1 MAIHPDPVDSVH
13 AADLHPAAETATSAT
28 SASVAFASGAKY
40 ELGSLIAL
48 GAERSFRRAA
58 LILNEGETGDAMYFL
73 LKGRV
78 RIFGSSPTGK
88 EITYGTIDAGA
99 YFGEMALDGGSR
111 SASVEALEPCVCSV
125 VPNAQVLSFM
135 RANSDFAVELL
146 HTLTERARKATA
158 AARDMALLDV
168 YARLAQTLSRLAVAE
183 GDDGSV
189 RSIKNPITHSELA
202 AFVGASREMVSK
214 LMKDLERGG
223 YIQVDNRY
231 IKLLKKLPARW

>member
-1 MAIHPDPVDSVH
+1 MATHPDSVDSAEH
-13 AADLHPAAETATSAT
+13 HPTAANAPAP
-28 SASVAFASGAKY
+28 FAAGADY
-40 ELGSLIAL
+40 ELDSLIAL
-48 GAERSFRRAA
+48 GAERSYRRAA

-78 RIFGSSPTGK
+78 RVFGSSPTGK

-125 VPNAQVLSFM
+125 VPNAQVLAFM
-135 RANSDFAVELL
+135 KTHSDFAVELL
-146 HTLTERARKATA
+146 HTLTDRARKATN

-168 YARLAQTLSRLAVAE
+168 YARLAQTLSRLAVA
-183 GDDGSV
+183 DGEDSTV
-189 RSIKNPITHSELA
+189 RSIKDPITHSELA

>member
-1 MAIHPDPVDSVH
+1 MATHPDSVDS
-13 AADLHPAAETATSAT
+13 AETHPTATNAPAPLAAGAT
-28 SASVAFASGAKY
+28 Y
-40 ELGSLIAL
+40 ELDSLIAL
-48 GAERSFRRAA
+48 GAERSYRRAA

-78 RIFGSSPTGK
+78 RVFGSAATGK

-125 VPNAQVLSFM
+125 VPNAQVLAFM
-135 RANSDFAVELL
+135 KAHSDFAVELL
-146 HTLTERARKATA
+146 HTLTDRARSATA

-168 YARLAQTLSRLAVAE
+168 YARLAQTLSRMAVA
-183 GDDGSV
+183 DGEDSTV
-189 RSIKNPITHSELA
+189 RSIKDPITHSELA

-223 YIQVDNRY
+223 YIQVDNRF
-231 IKLLKKLPARW
+231 IKLLKRLPARW